1 VKQLPK
7 IVSARLSAL
16 ETSEH
21 PDADLLTAFS
31 ERALTGQE
39 RDRVLN
45 HLCGCSECRQVV
57 VLALPEFNAE
67 EPSRTIQSR
76 PFWLRTPVLRW
87 GALAACVV
95 VVGAAVLI
103 QKGEQSSPGQE
114 MQATL
119 QQPAPSGVATTHAPS
134 DAPAIPKALPK
145 SEAKTSEAKAKVHR
159 APVPNAPEQMASANN
174 LASAAN
180 APASPNPAT
189 SDRLQKSETMEVQA
203 GAVAADQAPVR
214 PDEQL
219 RARNS
224 AAAAKAA
231 PLFTARPTTDT
242 AASTIGGAA
251 NLTDLRPPSWRLSQ
265 NGLPERSFASGQWEK
280 VQVDHK
286 TGFRAIAAQG
296 MEVWLGGSGGL
307 LYHSEDMGLNWTR
320 VIPVSSSATLT
331 DDIAGIL
338 FSDHMHG
345 KLETTGGQNWITSDA
360 GKTWEVH

>member
-7 IVSARLSAL
+7 IVRARLSAL
-16 ETSEH
+16 DTSEH

-31 ERALTGQE
+31 ERALWGRE

-45 HLCGCSECRQVV
+45 HLCGCAECRQVV
-57 VLALPEFNAE
+57 VLALPELTE
-67 EPSRTIQSR
+67 EEISGPIQSR

-87 GALAACVV
+87 GTLAACVV
-95 VVGAAVLI
+95 VVGAAVLLH
-103 QKGEQSSPGQE
+103 KGEQSSPGQE
-114 MQATL
+114 MQVAL
-119 QQPAPSGVATTHAPS
+119 QQPAPSG
-134 DAPAIPKALPK
+134 PAIHASSEAPVLPNALPK
-145 SEAKTSEAKAKVHR
+145 SEAKASDAKAKVHR
-159 APVPNAPEQMASANN
+159 APVPSAPERMGSANN

-180 APASPNPAT
+180 APISADAAF
-189 SDRLQKSETMEVQA
+189 SDRLQKSENVEVQA
-203 GAVAADQAPVR
+203 GAVTADQAPVR
-214 PDEQL
+214 ADEQL

-231 PLFTARPTTDT
+231 PLFTARPTTET
-242 AASTIGGAA
+242 AASTIDGDAK
-251 NLTDLRPPSWRLSQ
+251 LTDLRPPSWRLSQ
-265 NGLPERSFASGQWEK
+265 DGLPERSFASGQWEK
-280 VQVDHK
+280 VQIDHK

-296 MEVWLGGSGGL
+296 MEVWIGGPGGL

-345 KLETTGGQNWITSDA
+345 KLETGGGQNWITSDA